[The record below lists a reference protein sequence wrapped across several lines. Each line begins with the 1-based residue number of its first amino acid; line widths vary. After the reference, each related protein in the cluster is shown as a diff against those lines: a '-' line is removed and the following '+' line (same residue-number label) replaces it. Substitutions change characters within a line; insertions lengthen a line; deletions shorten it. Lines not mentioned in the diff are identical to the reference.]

1 MQTSSSNLHTILMLL
16 HIFLVKSSLAI
27 KSTQFYWF
35 ISPNDISSTFWSSNL
50 AKETRWFD
58 CRRIGLGYMFW
69 RWMVNQQVR
78 LHDTPCPTFPG
89 PSKIPRRLTLQ
100 KVGFYRGGF
109 TIGSPYGSPYGEP
122 GILQRILGTHK
133 TCKGRHSNGVEG
145 AVLLGFALQKVV
157 KNGKNYS
164 QRSWK
169 HSLIAST
176 FCKLKL
182 MVWLGV

>member
-1 MQTSSSNLHTILMLL
+1 MTYLVLSGHPTWQRKLADLIAEESVLATCSEDGWWISKSDCMILRVPL
-16 HIFLVKSSLAI
+16 
-27 KSTQFYWF
+27 
-35 ISPNDISSTFWSSNL
+35 
-50 AKETRWFD
+50 
-58 CRRIGLGYMFW
+58 
-69 RWMVNQQVR
+69 
-78 LHDTPCPTFPG
+78 FPG

-109 TIGSPYGSPYGEP
+109 TIGSPYGSPYGEQ